1 MKKYKVI
8 RTCHGFKRRYWEEGT
23 IVELEDNENPPHH
36 FVLLNSGEDGGNGKK
51 TPVVESPVAFS
62 QMRQPVALGGF
73 ASSLAAEQVKN
84 PMIRDPLPEPVKTKT
99 KKKR

>member
-8 RTCHGFKRRYWEEGT
+8 TTCHGFKRRYWEKGT

-36 FVLLNSGEDGGNGKK
+36 FVLVGSGEDVDSGKK
-51 TPVVESPVAFS
+51 NPVDTSPIAFS
-62 QMRQPVALGGF
+62 QMKQPVVVGGF

-84 PMIRDPLPEPVKTKT
+84 PMIRDPLPEVKAKT